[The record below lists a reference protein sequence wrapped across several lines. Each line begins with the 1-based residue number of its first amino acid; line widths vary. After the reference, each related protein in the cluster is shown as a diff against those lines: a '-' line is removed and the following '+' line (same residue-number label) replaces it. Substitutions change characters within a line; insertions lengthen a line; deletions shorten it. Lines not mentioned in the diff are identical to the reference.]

1 MTERPAIALPEHDKE
16 CGLSR
21 IIMDVNGSPA
31 WVCGAG
37 CPIADLGRAVS
48 MALSRC
54 KACAR
59 PMGVHTQDDAYACLS
74 RLARLGDGA

>member
-21 IIMDVNGSPA
+21 IIVAADGSPLWA
-31 WVCGAG
+31 CVGG
-37 CPIADLGRAVS
+37 CPIADLGRALS

-54 KACAR
+54 KACGR
-59 PMGVHTQDDAYACLS
+59 PMGVHTQNDAYACLS